1 MMKVKN
7 PQITKNDIIKKINL
21 KLGVPNSFLHKIVD
35 DLIFM
40 IPSAIKE
47 KKINIKNFGTF
58 KSVDKKA
65 RIGRNPKN
73 KKLFKIEARK
83 SVSFIVS
90 NDLNNRINK

>member
-1 MMKVKN
+1 MMKVKKL
-7 PQITKNDIIKKINL
+7 QITKNDIIKKINL
-21 KLGVPNSFLHKIVD
+21 KVGVPNSFLHKIVD
-35 DLIFM
+35 DLIFI
-40 IPSAIKE
+40 IPSAIK

-65 RIGRNPKN
+65 RIGRNPKT